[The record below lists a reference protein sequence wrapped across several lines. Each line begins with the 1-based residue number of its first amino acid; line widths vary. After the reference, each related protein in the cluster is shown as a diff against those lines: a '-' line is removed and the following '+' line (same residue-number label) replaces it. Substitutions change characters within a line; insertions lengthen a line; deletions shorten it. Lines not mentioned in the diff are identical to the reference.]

1 MRYEKYKKSISPFL
15 EEIPFHWKET
25 YLSHAYSLSS
35 DTGHTEEQLLSVFLD
50 KGVVSY
56 SSTDQKQVHK
66 PSEDMSKYQLVNP
79 GDFVINNQQ
88 AWRGSVGISR
98 YKGIVSPAYY
108 IWRPRK
114 DNNPYYMNYL
124 FRDHYI
130 IDQFVLAS
138 KGVGSIQRQVY
149 VPYMKRII
157 LSIPPREEQ
166 NQIVRY
172 LDWQVSKINKLI
184 HGYQRQIK
192 LLEERR
198 QTVIDRAVTK
208 GVRHGRQK
216 FQFILEDIS
225 KLHTNRSFAI
235 LIDEAHSSQNGDL
248 STKMNIVLSG
258 SEYDNDDLLEDKINT
273 LIDGKKLA
281 KNASYFAFT
290 ATPKNKT
297 LEVFGREEIQPDGS
311 KRFFP
316 HYVYTMK
323 QAIEEHF
330 IMDVLRYYTPIQS
343 FYKLSKTVEDDP
355 LFDKKKA
362 QRLLRYYV
370 ESNQYAIE
378 QKAGIIVEHFHT
390 EVIGRGKI
398 GGRARAMVITSGIPR
413 AIEYYKAINALL
425 EQRKSPYKTIIAFSG
440 TTKYE
445 GREVTEAD
453 LNGFTSSKI
462 ERTFK
467 KDPYRI
473 LIVANKFQTGFDEPL
488 LHTMYVDK
496 GLSDIKAVQTLSR
509 LNRSAPDKND
519 TFILD
524 FVNDPGV
531 IKAAFDKYY
540 KTTILSGETDVNKLN
555 DQISEMESL
564 QVYTHEDVD
573 SFVEAYLD
581 NAPRE
586 ELDPILDRCT
596 ENYKELI
603 PEEQIL
609 FKSNAKGFVRTY
621 NFLSA
626 ILPYGSV
633 EWEKL
638 SIFLKLLIGKLP
650 SPAEDDNISGLL
662 EDIDLESYRAVAQD
676 TMRIQLDNEN
686 GELNPI
692 PVSRDV
698 GISVPELDPL
708 TQILKE
714 FHDAFGGIDWTDED
728 KVKKQVADLPAI
740 VSKDEAYQNAIK
752 NSDAQNARVESD
764 RATMQAILDSMSTT
778 IELYKAVNE
787 NPALC
792 KWIQDMVF
800 ANTYQTSP
808 PAKEDQP
815 DFD

>member
-1 MRYEKYKKSISPFL
+1 M
-15 EEIPFHWKET
+15 
-25 YLSHAYSLSS
+25 
-35 DTGHTEEQLLSVFLD
+35 
-50 KGVVSY
+50 
-56 SSTDQKQVHK
+56 
-66 PSEDMSKYQLVNP
+66 
-79 GDFVINNQQ
+79 
-88 AWRGSVGISR
+88 
-98 YKGIVSPAYY
+98 
-108 IWRPRK
+108 
-114 DNNPYYMNYL
+114 
-124 FRDHYI
+124 
-130 IDQFVLAS
+130 
-138 KGVGSIQRQVY
+138 
-149 VPYMKRII
+149 
-157 LSIPPREEQ
+157 
-166 NQIVRY
+166 
-172 LDWQVSKINKLI
+172 
-184 HGYQRQIK
+184 
-192 LLEERR
+192 
-198 QTVIDRAVTK
+198 
-208 GVRHGRQK
+208 
-216 FQFILEDIS
+216 
-225 KLHTNRSFAI
+225 
-235 LIDEAHSSQNGDL
+235 
-248 STKMNIVLSG
+248 
-258 SEYDNDDLLEDKINT
+258 
-273 LIDGKKLA
+273 
-281 KNASYFAFT
+281 
-290 ATPKNKT
+290 
-297 LEVFGREEIQPDGS
+297 
-311 KRFFP
+311 
-316 HYVYTMK
+316 
-323 QAIEEHF
+323 
-330 IMDVLRYYTPIQS
+330 
-343 FYKLSKTVEDDP
+343 
-355 LFDKKKA
+355 
-362 QRLLRYYV
+362 
-370 ESNQYAIE
+370 
-378 QKAGIIVEHFHT
+378 
-390 EVIGRGKI
+390 IGRGKI

>member
-1 MRYEKYKKSISPFL
+1 
-15 EEIPFHWKET
+15 
-25 YLSHAYSLSS
+25 
-35 DTGHTEEQLLSVFLD
+35 
-50 KGVVSY
+50 
-56 SSTDQKQVHK
+56 
-66 PSEDMSKYQLVNP
+66 
-79 GDFVINNQQ
+79 
-88 AWRGSVGISR
+88 
-98 YKGIVSPAYY
+98 
-108 IWRPRK
+108 
-114 DNNPYYMNYL
+114 
-124 FRDHYI
+124 
-130 IDQFVLAS
+130 
-138 KGVGSIQRQVY
+138 
-149 VPYMKRII
+149 
-157 LSIPPREEQ
+157 
-166 NQIVRY
+166 
-172 LDWQVSKINKLI
+172 
-184 HGYQRQIK
+184 
-192 LLEERR
+192 
-198 QTVIDRAVTK
+198 
-208 GVRHGRQK
+208 
-216 FQFILEDIS
+216 
-225 KLHTNRSFAI
+225 
-235 LIDEAHSSQNGDL
+235 
-248 STKMNIVLSG
+248 
-258 SEYDNDDLLEDKINT
+258 
-273 LIDGKKLA
+273 
-281 KNASYFAFT
+281 
-290 ATPKNKT
+290 
-297 LEVFGREEIQPDGS
+297 
-311 KRFFP
+311 
-316 HYVYTMK
+316 
-323 QAIEEHF
+323 
-330 IMDVLRYYTPIQS
+330 
-343 FYKLSKTVEDDP
+343 
-355 LFDKKKA
+355 
-362 QRLLRYYV
+362 
-370 ESNQYAIE
+370 
-378 QKAGIIVEHFHT
+378 
-390 EVIGRGKI
+390 
-398 GGRARAMVITSGIPR
+398 
-413 AIEYYKAINALL
+413 
-425 EQRKSPYKTIIAFSG
+425 
-440 TTKYE
+440 
-445 GREVTEAD
+445 
-453 LNGFTSSKI
+453 
-462 ERTFK
+462 
-467 KDPYRI
+467 
-473 LIVANKFQTGFDEPL
+473 
-488 LHTMYVDK
+488 MYVDK

-581 NAPRE
+581 NASRE

-650 SPAEDDNISGLL
+650 SPAEDDNISDLL

>member
-1 MRYEKYKKSISPFL
+1 M
-15 EEIPFHWKET
+15 
-25 YLSHAYSLSS
+25 
-35 DTGHTEEQLLSVFLD
+35 
-50 KGVVSY
+50 
-56 SSTDQKQVHK
+56 
-66 PSEDMSKYQLVNP
+66 
-79 GDFVINNQQ
+79 
-88 AWRGSVGISR
+88 
-98 YKGIVSPAYY
+98 
-108 IWRPRK
+108 
-114 DNNPYYMNYL
+114 
-124 FRDHYI
+124 
-130 IDQFVLAS
+130 
-138 KGVGSIQRQVY
+138 
-149 VPYMKRII
+149 
-157 LSIPPREEQ
+157 
-166 NQIVRY
+166 
-172 LDWQVSKINKLI
+172 
-184 HGYQRQIK
+184 
-192 LLEERR
+192 
-198 QTVIDRAVTK
+198 
-208 GVRHGRQK
+208 
-216 FQFILEDIS
+216 
-225 KLHTNRSFAI
+225 
-235 LIDEAHSSQNGDL
+235 IDEAHSSQNGDL

-453 LNGFTSSKI
+453 LNGFASSKI

>member
-1 MRYEKYKKSISPFL
+1 
-15 EEIPFHWKET
+15 
-25 YLSHAYSLSS
+25 
-35 DTGHTEEQLLSVFLD
+35 
-50 KGVVSY
+50 
-56 SSTDQKQVHK
+56 
-66 PSEDMSKYQLVNP
+66 
-79 GDFVINNQQ
+79 
-88 AWRGSVGISR
+88 
-98 YKGIVSPAYY
+98 
-108 IWRPRK
+108 
-114 DNNPYYMNYL
+114 
-124 FRDHYI
+124 
-130 IDQFVLAS
+130 
-138 KGVGSIQRQVY
+138 
-149 VPYMKRII
+149 
-157 LSIPPREEQ
+157 
-166 NQIVRY
+166 
-172 LDWQVSKINKLI
+172 
-184 HGYQRQIK
+184 
-192 LLEERR
+192 
-198 QTVIDRAVTK
+198 
-208 GVRHGRQK
+208 
-216 FQFILEDIS
+216 
-225 KLHTNRSFAI
+225 
-235 LIDEAHSSQNGDL
+235 
-248 STKMNIVLSG
+248 MNIVLSG

-453 LNGFTSSKI
+453 LNGFASSKI

>member
-1 MRYEKYKKSISPFL
+1 M
-15 EEIPFHWKET
+15 
-25 YLSHAYSLSS
+25 
-35 DTGHTEEQLLSVFLD
+35 
-50 KGVVSY
+50 
-56 SSTDQKQVHK
+56 
-66 PSEDMSKYQLVNP
+66 
-79 GDFVINNQQ
+79 
-88 AWRGSVGISR
+88 
-98 YKGIVSPAYY
+98 
-108 IWRPRK
+108 
-114 DNNPYYMNYL
+114 
-124 FRDHYI
+124 
-130 IDQFVLAS
+130 
-138 KGVGSIQRQVY
+138 
-149 VPYMKRII
+149 
-157 LSIPPREEQ
+157 
-166 NQIVRY
+166 
-172 LDWQVSKINKLI
+172 
-184 HGYQRQIK
+184 
-192 LLEERR
+192 
-198 QTVIDRAVTK
+198 
-208 GVRHGRQK
+208 
-216 FQFILEDIS
+216 
-225 KLHTNRSFAI
+225 
-235 LIDEAHSSQNGDL
+235 IDEAHSSQNGDL

>member
-1 MRYEKYKKSISPFL
+1 MKVVDHETSKEENQKWGNIARIRAIDPDFNAVIEALEKEANEKIEVKKVEVEGLMRDVNREYKK
-15 EEIPFHWKET
+15 E
-25 YLSHAYSLSS
+25 
-35 DTGHTEEQLLSVFLD
+35 
-50 KGVVSY
+50 
-56 SSTDQKQVHK
+56 
-66 PSEDMSKYQLVNP
+66 
-79 GDFVINNQQ
+79 
-88 AWRGSVGISR
+88 
-98 YKGIVSPAYY
+98 
-108 IWRPRK
+108 
-114 DNNPYYMNYL
+114 
-124 FRDHYI
+124 
-130 IDQFVLAS
+130 
-138 KGVGSIQRQVY
+138 
-149 VPYMKRII
+149 
-157 LSIPPREEQ
+157 
-166 NQIVRY
+166 
-172 LDWQVSKINKLI
+172 VSKIESQYMKEK
-184 HGYQRQIK
+184 Q
-192 LLEERR
+192 E
-198 QTVIDRAVTK
+198 
-208 GVRHGRQK
+208 
-216 FQFILEDIS
+216 
-225 KLHTNRSFAI
+225 
-235 LIDEAHSSQNGDL
+235 IDEKHRN
-248 STKMNIVLSG
+248 KVLEQYEVWIQKKHGNSI
-258 SEYDNDDLLEDKINT
+258 Y
-273 LIDGKKLA
+273 KKL
-281 KNASYFAFT
+281 KEQRYF
-290 ATPKNKT
+290 
-297 LEVFGREEIQPDGS
+297 IS
-311 KRFFP
+311 
-316 HYVYTMK
+316 
-323 QAIEEHF
+323 
-330 IMDVLRYYTPIQS
+330 LR
-343 FYKLSKTVEDDP
+343 
-355 LFDKKKA
+355 
-362 QRLLRYYV
+362 
-370 ESNQYAIE
+370 QY
-378 QKAGIIVEHFHT
+378 FHT